1 MTAQRILFPLILFA
15 TMSFIISGI
24 TTFKAV
30 GPVQNFFS
38 LWISAWGIAW
48 IFAFPSMLICT
59 PVAQKLA
66 TSYLRKLKK
75 YICKLKRTKLAVI
88 CGYPALVFFY
98 NISNIERQDVSLK
111 KNKNA
116 GSGS

>member
-1 MTAQRILFPLILFA
+1 MTAQRILLPLILSA

-48 IFAFPSMLICT
+48 IFAFPSILIRT
-59 PVAQKLA
+59 PVAQKLVDIVFKKVEKV
-66 TSYLRKLKK
+66 YL
-75 YICKLKRTKLAVI
+75 
-88 CGYPALVFFY
+88 
-98 NISNIERQDVSLK
+98 
-111 KNKNA
+111 
-116 GSGS
+116 

>member
-1 MTAQRILFPLILFA
+1 MTAQRILLLLILSA

-24 TTFKAV
+24 TTFKVV

-59 PVAQKLA
+59 PVAQKLVDIVFKKVEKV
-66 TSYLRKLKK
+66 YL
-75 YICKLKRTKLAVI
+75 
-88 CGYPALVFFY
+88 
-98 NISNIERQDVSLK
+98 
-111 KNKNA
+111 
-116 GSGS
+116 

>member
-1 MTAQRILFPLILFA
+1 MTAQRILLLLILSA

-48 IFAFPSMLICT
+48 LFAFPSMLICT
-59 PVAQKLA
+59 PLAQKL
-66 TSYLRKLKK
+66 
-75 YICKLKRTKLAVI
+75 VD
-88 CGYPALVFFY
+88 LVFKKV
-98 NISNIERQDVSLK
+98 EKVSL
-111 KNKNA
+111 
-116 GSGS
+116 

>member
-1 MTAQRILFPLILFA
+1 MTAQRILLLLILSA

-48 IFAFPSMLICT
+48 IFAFLSMLICT
-59 PVAQKLA
+59 PVAHKLVDIVIKKVEKV
-66 TSYLRKLKK
+66 YL
-75 YICKLKRTKLAVI
+75 
-88 CGYPALVFFY
+88 
-98 NISNIERQDVSLK
+98 
-111 KNKNA
+111 
-116 GSGS
+116 

>member
-1 MTAQRILFPLILFA
+1 MTAQRILFPLILSA

-48 IFAFPSMLICT
+48 IFAFPSILICT
-59 PVAQKLA
+59 PVAQKLVDIVF
-66 TSYLRKLKK
+66 KK
-75 YICKLKRTKLAVI
+75 AEK
-88 CGYPALVFFY
+88 
-98 NISNIERQDVSLK
+98 VSL
-111 KNKNA
+111 
-116 GSGS
+116 